1 MAATAD
7 GDVWTLS
14 IRRSAETITIPN
26 IQRLH
31 NTRTLWR
38 KQKRNQEMKGHEMP
52 VSNDWESIQLARY
65 PDESR
70 KKITSLMMDGVYSGV
85 YLLKETNASVFR
97 SILISSITLF
107 LYHWAFLVTY
117 LSVHTQTHPTDLVGY
132 VLFFCFFQHTGACP
146 IWWWI
151 RGERK
156 SH

>member
-1 MAATAD
+1 
-7 GDVWTLS
+7 
-14 IRRSAETITIPN
+14 
-26 IQRLH
+26 
-31 NTRTLWR
+31 
-38 KQKRNQEMKGHEMP
+38 MKGHEMP

-146 IWWWI
+146 I
-151 RGERK
+151 
-156 SH
+156 